1 MGLDFEIVPADVDE
15 TEPPGLSPQADAE
28 ALAERKADA
37 VARGRAVGVVLGA
50 DTIVTDGTR
59 IYGKPRDRAHAIE
72 ILSRLSSRPHRVIT
86 GVCLIDGGT
95 GRRRTASESTQVT
108 MRAMTRAEI
117 EAYVDSGEAMG
128 KAGAYA
134 IQETGDRFV
143 TRVDGSL
150 SNVVGLPVELL
161 TRMLAD
167 FGFANL
173 RETET

>member
-1 MGLDFEIVPADVDE
+1 MGLGFEVMPADVDE
-15 TEPPGLSPQADAE
+15 TEPPGMAPQAVAE
-28 ALAERKADA
+28 ALAERKAEA
-37 VARGRAVGVVLGA
+37 VARGRGAGVVLGA

-72 ILSRLSSRPHRVIT
+72 ILSRLSSRPHWVIT
-86 GVCLIDGGT
+86 GVCLIDSGT

-161 TRMLAD
+161 TRMLAE
-167 FGFANL
+167 FGFADP
-173 RETET
+173 RKTRT